1 MMLIT
6 GLLCL
11 AMAGMMILTGH
22 LLNRISHLEFLIESM
37 NHDLNMIAHAKKN
50 EKQILKGQAFQYFF
64 RIFIENKGRMKE
76 NTKIALIALGW
87 FLTIALI
94 AFIFG

>member
-50 EKQILKGQAFQYFF
+50 EKQILKG
-64 RIFIENKGRMKE
+64 
-76 NTKIALIALGW
+76 
-87 FLTIALI
+87 
-94 AFIFG
+94 